1 MIMKKYNKPETL
13 IIEVKIEQN
22 LLSSSPSGVETG
34 GSTGNEYSG
43 SDVTYS
49 RDYDDWDD

>member
-1 MIMKKYNKPETL
+1 MKKYNKPETS

-34 GSTGNEYSG
+34 GSTGNDYNG
-43 SDVTYS
+43 DDVTYS
-49 RDYDDWDD
+49 RDYDWDE